1 MGLMKRELMVATQ
14 IADAIHLV
22 RGQKVML
29 DRDLAALYGVSTKA
43 LNQAVSRNRERF
55 PDDFVFQLT
64 REEARNLRSQP
75 VTSSSHPSKNQQVT
89 SNWSQIVTRPEP
101 RKIARGAADPPAL
114 HGGARYQPF
123 AFTEQGVA
131 MLSSVLR
138 SDRAVQV
145 NIAIMRAFVH
155 LRTAMESNRALE
167 KKFSE
172 LERRVGKHDREIAA
186 ILEAIRQLIEPAAKP
201 QRQIGFH
208 VRATKPRDGTR
219 KAR

>member
-1 MGLMKRELMVATQ
+1 MGVMQRELMVNTQ

-43 LNQAVSRNRERF
+43 LNQAVSRNRDRF

-64 REEARNLRSQP
+64 REEVRDLRSQT
-75 VTSSSHPSKNQQVT
+75 VTSSLHLSKNKQAP
-89 SNWSQIVTRPEP
+89 SNWSQIVTRSE
-101 RKIARGAADPPAL
+101 

-155 LRTAMESNRALE
+155 LRAAMESNRALE

-186 ILEAIRQLIEPAAKP
+186 ILEAIRQLIEPPAKP

-208 VRATKPRDGTR
+208 VRETRPRYGTR

>member
-1 MGLMKRELMVATQ
+1 MKRALVVNTG

-43 LNQAVSRNRERF
+43 VNQAVSRNRERF

-64 REEARNLRSQP
+64 REEVRNLRSQS
-75 VTSSSHPSKNQQVT
+75 VTSSSHLSKDQPAT
-89 SNWSQIVTRPEP
+89 STRSQIATGSE
-101 RKIARGAADPPAL
+101 
-114 HGGARYQPF
+114 HGGTRYQPF

-145 NIAIMRAFVH
+145 NIAIMR
-155 LRTAMESNRALE
+155 
-167 KKFSE
+167 
-172 LERRVGKHDREIAA
+172 
-186 ILEAIRQLIEPAAKP
+186 
-201 QRQIGFH
+201 
-208 VRATKPRDGTR
+208 
-219 KAR
+219 